1 MNAQL
6 SALLKAIADPQRAA
20 MLEAL
25 ARADHSV
32 EDLARLTG
40 LGAPTVSRHLSRL
53 REAGLVGRRRS
64 GRHRDHFLRPTSLGP
79 LRAWLEDLEE
89 ARGRP
94 EFAAAS
100 YREDVLQRFMEDE
113 SGRLPRH
120 PRKRELVLDWLAQLL
135 ESERFYG
142 RDDLMRLW
150 GPYVRDWEALVD
162 EMERRGRISG
172 NGRVF
177 VAGV

>member
-1 MNAQL
+1 MAATLQT
-6 SALLKAIADPQRAA
+6 LLKALSEPRRAE

-40 LGAPTVSRHLSRL
+40 LGEATASRHLSKL
-53 REAGLVGRRRS
+53 RAAGLVGQRRA
-64 GRHRDHFLRPTSLGP
+64 GRHRDHYLRPAALDPLLTWLGE
-79 LRAWLEDLEE
+79 LRQSRD
-89 ARGRP
+89 RP
-94 EFAAAS
+94 EYAAAS

-135 ESERFYG
+135 EDGRFY
-142 RDDLMRLW
+142 RREELMRLW
-150 GPYVRDWEALVD
+150 GPWVRDWEALVD

-172 NGRVF
+172 NGTTYIG
-177 VAGV
+177 AP